1 MSRCLNS
8 FAQRIPAKTP
18 MAGAQLPKKCDRDG
32 GPGEDCGPGSFV
44 VMADNCEFFDQQ
56 TLKLQESPEV
66 VPTGEM
72 PRNIMLTVDRSDL

>member
-1 MSRCLNS
+1 
-8 FAQRIPAKTP
+8 
-18 MAGAQLPKKCDRDG
+18 MAGAQIPKRCDRDG

-44 VMADNCEFFDQQ
+44 VMADICEYIDQQ

-72 PRNIMLTVDRSDL
+72 PRNIMLTVDRSFPFPPSLPLTDLL